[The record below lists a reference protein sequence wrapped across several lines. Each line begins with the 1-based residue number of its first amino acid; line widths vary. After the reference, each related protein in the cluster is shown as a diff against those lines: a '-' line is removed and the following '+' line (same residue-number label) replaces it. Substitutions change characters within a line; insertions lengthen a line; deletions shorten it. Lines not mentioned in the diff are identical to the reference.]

1 VSETRSN
8 GGWRWP
14 NITRDS
20 VLFVFGLGGI
30 VHEAYIRTG
39 ATRPEFIMLFAAM
52 CGLPVA
58 LRRDEKKAE
67 APSDDRPA
75 VEA

>member
-1 VSETRSN
+1 MSA
-8 GGWRWP
+8 WRWP
-14 NITRDS
+14 RVTRDG

-30 VHEAYIRTG
+30 VNEAYVRTG

-58 LRRDEKKAE
+58 LRRDEKKAGGSS
-67 APSDDRPA
+67 PDDEHRPA

>member
-1 VSETRSN
+1 MSA
-8 GGWRWP
+8 WHWP
-14 NITRDS
+14 RVTRDG

-30 VHEAYIRTG
+30 VNEAYVRTG

-58 LRRDEKKAE
+58 LRRDEKKVADT
-67 APSDDRPA
+67 STDGDDRPA
-75 VEA
+75 VGA